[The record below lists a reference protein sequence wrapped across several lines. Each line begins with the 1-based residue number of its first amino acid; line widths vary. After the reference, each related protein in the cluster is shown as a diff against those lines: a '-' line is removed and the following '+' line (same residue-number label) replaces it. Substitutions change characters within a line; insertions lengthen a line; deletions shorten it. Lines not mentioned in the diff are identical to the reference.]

1 MKKMNVHEAD
11 ASISQ
16 ESLPSVDRFSS
27 LNKGSSQDLNRD
39 EFIEEEEEEEEEETH
54 VIEIWS
60 KAAIGYYLWQHIL
73 QGDIKR
79 NIQNGMYVFGSKK
92 ISNLKFKFRS
102 GPSLTIESLRRV
114 CHRISNRILNQ
125 FYEEEQKKNSPL
137 RTKISF

>member
-1 MKKMNVHEAD
+1 MKKTNVHEAD

-39 EFIEEEEEEEEEETH
+39 DFIEEEEEEETH

-79 NIQNGMYVFGSKK
+79 NS
-92 ISNLKFKFRS
+92 
-102 GPSLTIESLRRV
+102 TLR
-114 CHRISNRILNQ
+114 
-125 FYEEEQKKNSPL
+125 
-137 RTKISF
+137 